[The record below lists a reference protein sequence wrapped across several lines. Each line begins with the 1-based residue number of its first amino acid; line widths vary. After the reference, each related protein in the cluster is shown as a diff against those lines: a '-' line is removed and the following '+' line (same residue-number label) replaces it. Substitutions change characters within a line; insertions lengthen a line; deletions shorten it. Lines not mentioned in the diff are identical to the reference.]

1 MVEPNEKKHINK
13 VNVYLKYSGL
23 AFQLAFVIF
32 VGIYLGKYID
42 TYFGW
47 KVPIATMVLVL
58 LLFGAYMYK
67 LVIDL
72 MKPK

>member
-1 MVEPNEKKHINK
+1 MSKPDEKNIRK
-13 VNVYLKYSGL
+13 VNAYLKYSGL

-32 VGIYLGKYID
+32 LGIYVGNYID
-42 TYFGW
+42 TYFGL
-47 KVPIATMVLVL
+47 KVPIATMILVL

-67 LVIDL
+67 LVVDL

>member
-1 MVEPNEKKHINK
+1 MAEPNEKKHINK

-32 VGIYLGKYID
+32 VGIYLGNYID

-47 KVPIATMVLVL
+47 KVPAATMILVL
-58 LLFGAYMYK
+58 LLVGAYMYK

>member
-1 MVEPNEKKHINK
+1 MSEPNEKNIKK

-32 VGIYLGKYID
+32 VGIYLGNYID
-42 TYFGW
+42 TYFGL
-47 KVPIATMVLVL
+47 KVPVATMILVL

-67 LVIDL
+67 LVVDL

>member
-1 MVEPNEKKHINK
+1 MSEPKEPNKKK
-13 VNVYLKYSGL
+13 VNEYLKYSGL

-32 VGIYLGKYID
+32 VGIFVGKYID
-42 TYFGW
+42 TYLGLEF
-47 KVPIATMVLVL
+47 PIATMILVL
-58 LLFGAYMYK
+58 ILFGAYMYK

>member
-1 MVEPNEKKHINK
+1 MTKPNEKNIRK
-13 VNVYLKYSGL
+13 VNAYLKYSGL

-42 TYFGW
+42 SYFGL
-47 KVPIATMVLVL
+47 KVPIATMILVV